1 MCEVAQGG
9 KVVYYGRAGQEL
21 FPGIAHVLK
30 VLIVA
35 SMDYRIEQVKNRRGL
50 SGESAREFLKDLDRV
65 RNRRLR
71 ALFNIDWQDPV
82 GYDLVVNTTG
92 MSSDTAAQLI
102 SEAAR
107 RPEYQAT
114 VESEKAFRDLTV
126 TARVQ
131 AALITSPKTRNVILN
146 VRSDNGNVSI
156 SGILADPDLEQEIVR
171 IARAVPGVAEV
182 NTDIEP
188 PPIEY
193 MHP

>member
-1 MCEVAQGG
+1 
-9 KVVYYGRAGQEL
+9 
-21 FPGIAHVLK
+21 
-30 VLIVA
+30 
-35 SMDYRIEQVKNRRGL
+35 MDYRIEQVKNRRGL
-50 SGESAREFLKDLDRV
+50 SGDSAREFLKDLDRI
-65 RNRRLR
+65 RGRRLK

-92 MSSDTAAQLI
+92 MSSETAIQLV

-114 VESEKAFRDLTV
+114 AESERAFSDLTV

-146 VRSDNGNVSI
+146 VRSDNGAVSI

-171 IARAVPGVAEV
+171 IARAVPGVGEV